1 MLQLRYSQRVLRFNF
16 PARTSRGALTEHV
29 AWYLHLSDTQQPG
42 CTGLGEAAPLAG
54 LSPDYR
60 PDFEARITQLCS
72 EFNSRKFSP
81 DASPEEVLALVGAEW
96 PSLRFGLETA
106 LLDLHH
112 GGQRQLFNNPFSRG
126 EAGVP
131 INGLVWMGD
140 AAFMREQIRKKLTE
154 GYSCLKL
161 KIGSLDFATELQLLA
176 EIRAEASAAELTLR
190 VDANGAFAPAEAM
203 AKLEQLARFQLHSI
217 EQPLAAGQWAAMA
230 EVCRHSPVPVALDE
244 ELIGITDPALQEA
257 LLEEV
262 QPAYI
267 ILKPTLVGG
276 LAAAASWWQLA
287 EDWGISWWLTSAL
300 ESNVGLNAVSQL
312 AGEYALPNFPQG
324 LGTGQLYH
332 NNLQAPLRIEGG
344 QLHYN
349 PSGEWELL
357 TPNDGGGSSLEGQ
370 KQS

>member
-29 AWYLHLSDTQQPG
+29 AWYLHLTDAQQPG
-42 CTGLGEAAPLAG
+42 ATGLGEAAPLAG

-60 PDFEARITQLCS
+60 ADFEARLARLCT
-72 EFNSRKFSP
+72 EFNNAKFS
-81 DASPEEVLALVGAEW
+81 AEAAPEEVLALIEPEW
-96 PSLRFGLETA
+96 PALRFGLETA

-112 GGQRQLFNNPFSRG
+112 GGRRQLFDNPFSRG

-176 EIRAEASAAELTLR
+176 EIRAEAGPTELTLR
-190 VDANGAFAPAEAM
+190 VDANGAFAPTEAL

-244 ELIGITDPALQEA
+244 ELIGVTNPALQEA

-276 LAAAASWWQLA
+276 MAAAAAWWQLA
-287 EDWGISWWLTSAL
+287 EEWGISWWLTSAL
-300 ESNVGLNAVSQL
+300 ESNIGLNAISQL

-332 NNLQAPLRIEGG
+332 NNLQSPLRIEAG

-349 PSGEWELL
+349 PQGEWELP
-357 TPNDGGGSSLEGQ
+357 TPDA
-370 KQS
+370 